1 MLATDELKQEHR
13 IIERMLT
20 VIDAAAYKQ
29 RLGRDLPPH
38 FFPLVVD
45 FVRNFAD
52 RCHHG
57 KEEDNLFPAME
68 KRGIPG
74 QDGPIGMMLVEHDR
88 GRLYVRDMEEAGNCF
103 ASGDVAAVKAAIGN
117 AVGYSELLR
126 QHIYK
131 EDSILYK
138 IADQVLTA
146 SDDKELMARFAEVER
161 ERMGPGKH
169 AEYLKLVEELERQ
182 VGIEPA
188 SFEAVGHQQG

>member
-1 MLATDELKQEHR
+1 MLATDELKREHR

-20 VIDAAAYKQ
+20 VIDAAVYKQ

-74 QDGPIGMMLVEHDR
+74 QDGPIGMMLMEHDR
-88 GRLYVRDMEEAGNCF
+88 GRLYVLQMEEASNRF
-103 ASGDVAAVKAAIGN
+103 ASGDISALKAAVEN
-117 AVGYSELLR
+117 AVGHSELLR

-131 EDSILYK
+131 EDNILYK
-138 IADQVLTA
+138 IADQVLNA
-146 SDDKELMARFAEVER
+146 SDVRELTAKFAGVER

-169 AEYLKLVEELERQ
+169 AENLKLVEELERE

-188 SFEAVGHQQG
+188 SFEPVANQQG

>member
-1 MLATDELKQEHR
+1 MLATDELKHEHR
-13 IIERMLT
+13 TIERMLT
-20 VIDAAAYKQ
+20 VIDEAAYK
-29 RLGRDLPPH
+29 RKLGRDLPPH
-38 FFPLVVD
+38 FFPYVVD

-88 GRLYVRDMEEAGNCF
+88 GRLYVRQMEEASNRL
-103 ASGDVAAVKAAIGN
+103 ASGDIAALSAAVEN
-117 AVGYSELLR
+117 AVGYSQLLR

-131 EDSILYK
+131 EDNILYK

-146 SDDKELMARFAEVER
+146 SDDKELMAKFEEVER

-169 AEYLKLVEELERQ
+169 AEYLKLVEELERE
-182 VGIEPA
+182 VGIEPT
-188 SFEAVGHQQG
+188 SFEAVGH